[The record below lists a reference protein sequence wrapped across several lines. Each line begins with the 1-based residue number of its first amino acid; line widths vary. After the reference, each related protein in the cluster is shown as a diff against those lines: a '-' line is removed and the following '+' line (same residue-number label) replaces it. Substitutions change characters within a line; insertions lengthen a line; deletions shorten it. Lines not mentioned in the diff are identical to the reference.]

1 MRCHVGLSM
10 TFLRNVLGRIVPRS
24 ASNYSF
30 VIIDFFLLSMIKKR
44 SKLVIFCCMASIK
57 SKLILWI
64 KNLHYF
70 TVTIQ
75 LTTSLQCIYMGVYG
89 YRTRY
94 SGYFLDRFAFFSRFF
109 RFLSF
114 LSVVVSFFILF
125 YFLFSRQIKIKNEY
139 SFIVYKLC
147 LYN

>member
-1 MRCHVGLSM
+1 MRCQGGLSM

-44 SKLVIFCCMASIK
+44 SKLVIFCCTASIK
-57 SKLILWI
+57 SNIILSI

-75 LTTSLQCIYMGVYG
+75 LTTFLQCIYMAYTGTVHVIRG
-89 YRTRY
+89 TF
-94 SGYFLDRFAFFSRFF
+94 SIVSLFFLFF

-114 LSVVVSFFILF
+114 WSLSVVSFFILF
-125 YFLFSRQIKIKNEY
+125 FIFKTKNNN
-139 SFIVYKLC
+139 KT
-147 LYN
+147 NN